1 MQKLKLEFKN
11 GWNVINDEERERV
24 FAFGEGYK
32 KFLNSSKTERESV
45 ITTVEMAERAG
56 FKALD
61 GVDSLKS
68 GDKVYAVNKNKGLML
83 CVIGK
88 RPISS
93 GVNIVG
99 SHIDSPRLDLKQ
111 NPLYDD
117 AGMAFFKTHYY
128 GGIKKYQWTA
138 IPLAIHG
145 VVVRADGTKT
155 EISVGDYDD
164 DVTFVITDLLPHLG
178 RSQMSKN
185 GYDIVGGEQLDLLL
199 GSIPFEREENEE
211 VTGRKKGEVKSKI
224 LSIIENR
231 YGIEEEDFIS
241 AELEIVP
248 AFEAKDLGFDRSLIA
263 AYGHDDRVC
272 AYAAIK
278 AALEIE
284 EPERTSI
291 TILTDKEEVG
301 SMGNTGAKSYF
312 MQLILGELMEKCGEN
327 ASDLN
332 RLRMLD
338 RSYCLSA
345 DVAAAYDPKFS
356 DVYDKMNSGRINEGI
371 AVSKYTGSGGKSGS
385 NDASA
390 ELMGL
395 VRKIFNDNGVLWH
408 TAELGKVDAGG
419 GGTIAQFVANLGVN
433 TIDCGVPVLSMHS
446 PYEAIAKMDIYMSY
460 KAFLAFFKD
469 CK

>member
-1 MQKLKLEFKN
+1 MAEREFKN
-11 GWNVINDEERERV
+11 GWNVIDEEEKKKV
-24 FAFGEGYK
+24 FDFGEGYK
-32 KFLNSSKTERESV
+32 KFLNSSKTERECV
-45 ITTVEMAERAG
+45 ATTVMMAEKMG
-56 FKALD
+56 FCPLSEKEKL
-61 GVDSLKS
+61 VP
-68 GDKVYAVNKNKGLML
+68 GDKVYAVNKNKGIML
-83 CVIGK
+83 CTIGQK
-88 RPISS
+88 PLSK

-117 AGMAFFKTHYY
+117 SGMAFFKTHYY

-164 DVTFVITDLLPHLG
+164 DMTFVITDLLPHLG
-178 RSQMSKN
+178 RSQMGKN
-185 GYDIVGGEQLDLLL
+185 GYDLIAGEQLTVLL
-199 GSIPFEREENEE
+199 GSIPFERDEDESK
-211 VTGRKKGEVKSKI
+211 TGRKKGEVKSKI
-224 LSIIENR
+224 LSIIEDR
-231 YGIEEEDFIS
+231 YGITEDDFIS
-241 AELEIVP
+241 AELEVVP

-263 AYGHDDRVC
+263 AYGHDDKVC
-272 AYAAIK
+272 AYGAIM
-278 AALEIE
+278 AALEVKD
-284 EPERTSI
+284 PERTAI
-291 TILTDKEEVG
+291 CILTDKEEVG

-312 MQLILGELMEKCGEN
+312 MQLVLAELMEKTGE
-327 ASDLN
+327 ACTDIA

-345 DVAAAYDPKFS
+345 DVSAAYDPKFA

-419 GGTIAQFVANLGVN
+419 GGTIAQFVSNLGVN
-433 TIDCGVPVLSMHS
+433 TIDCGVPMLSMHA
-446 PYEAIAKMDIYMSY
+446 PYEVAAKMDLYMGY
-460 KAFLAFFKD
+460 KAFAAFLKD
-469 CK
+469 CR